1 VEKPD
6 IGLSWFEKL
15 FGIRPS
21 QPTQPVPVI
30 TPKPSQPEPS
40 QQHQRFNTY
49 FGKNNTTMLT
59 QLREAEKYAA
69 FIEEAC
75 RRYYFLQ
82 PAILCGIGSRE
93 SHWGLALRPPGPGGR
108 GDFSRRRPRGQ
119 RRDAIP
125 PDGAGYGR
133 GLMQIDYDWHEFA
146 RSGRWY
152 SARDNILYACTVLE
166 DARNFFQKRINLND
180 DLLLRATLAAYNAGA
195 TATLNAIEA
204 GNDVD
209 SRTTGRDYSQDVLNR
224 SGWFQLHGWR

>member
-1 VEKPD
+1 MEKPD

-15 FGIRPS
+15 FGIRRS

-30 TPKPSQPEPS
+30 TPKPSPPKPP
-40 QQHQRFNTY
+40 QHQQRFNTY
-49 FGKNNTTMLT
+49 FSKNNTTMLT
-59 QLREAEKYAA
+59 QLREAEKYTA

-75 RRYYFLQ
+75 RHYYFLQ

-93 SHWGLALRPPGPGGR
+93 SHWGLALKPPGPGGR

-146 RSGRWY
+146 RTGRWY

-166 DARNFFQKRINLND
+166 DARHFFQKRINLND

-195 TATLNAIEA
+195 TATLRAIEA